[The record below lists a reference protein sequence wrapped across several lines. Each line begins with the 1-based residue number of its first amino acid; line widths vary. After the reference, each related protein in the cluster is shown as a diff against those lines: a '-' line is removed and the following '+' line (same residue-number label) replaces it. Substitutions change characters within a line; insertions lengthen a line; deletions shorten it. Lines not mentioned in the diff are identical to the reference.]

1 MRARASIA
9 ATLLLVLAAVLAAQP
24 SALGPAERIADGV
37 VLHRLDDPGLLNP
50 AGPIAV
56 QALRLEPDKI
66 RLVMGLAED
75 RVPARQGVEQI
86 ASRHGAIAAVNGGF
100 FALEDGMPNGLLK
113 SGGRVFG
120 GTGRARGAVGITD
133 RRGAVRLLFDR
144 VTATIAPGKNGRRE
158 TRYGTRLGTSAKDWA
173 RATDAVSGA
182 GLLVLDGRDLTEW
195 KDERLSDVFDITRHP
210 RTMIGVGADG
220 AIWLVTIHVSQHR
233 KVRVV
238 ASHALRMHL
247 AGLRP
252 SGCIRLPSMA
262 ADTMVAEDCESSVRP
277 DRAAAGQRRAAGAA
291 PPEVACPLYSR
302 KKAAAPFFCK

>member
-1 MRARASIA
+1 VVIAVAYKMRARASIA

-24 SALGPAERIADGV
+24 PALGSAERIADGV

-75 RVPARQGVEQI
+75 RVPAREGVEQI

-113 SGGRVFG
+113 SGGRVLG
-120 GTGRARGAVGITD
+120 GTARARGAVGITD

-144 VTATIAPGKNGRRE
+144 VTATTAPEKNGRRE
-158 TRYGTRLGTSAKDWA
+158 TSYGTRLGTSAKDWA

-182 GLLVLDGRDLTEW
+182 GLLVRDGRDLTEW

-210 RTMIGVGADG
+210 RTMIGVAADG
-220 AIWLVTIHVSQHR
+220 AIWRS
-233 KVRVV
+233 
-238 ASHALRMHL
+238 AS
-247 AGLRP
+247 G
-252 SGCIRLPSMA
+252 
-262 ADTMVAEDCESSVRP
+262 
-277 DRAAAGQRRAAGAA
+277 
-291 PPEVACPLYSR
+291 
-302 KKAAAPFFCK
+302 